1 MGKRGFIVL
10 LLTLFFSSLFY
21 GTEDFYGKIEKE
33 KILNNFP
40 EWQETVTAYL
50 PDPEII
56 YGLQTL
62 DIPVNIEIFLGTWC
76 PDSAQHVNEYFKI
89 MNMVDNPYFMTIY
102 IGIPKDKESRKPYIK
117 GKNIQKIPTF
127 IVFSDGEEIGRI
139 IEHPIESLEEDIL
152 DIISGYSTNTFD
164 INLDFY
170 LSNYHADLNIDCTQC
185 HQPKY

>member
-10 LLTLFFSSLFY
+10 LLTVFVSSLFY
-21 GTEDFYGKIEKE
+21 GSEDFCGKIEKE
-33 KILNNFP
+33 DILNSFP
-40 EWQETVTAYL
+40 EWQETVTSYS

-56 YGLQTL
+56 YGLQTF

-76 PDSAQHVNEYFKI
+76 HDSVQHVSEYFKI
-89 MNMVDNPYFMTIY
+89 MDMVDNPYFMTIY
-102 IGIPKDKESRKPYIK
+102 TGIPKDKESREPYIK

-127 IVFSDGEEIGRI
+127 IIFINGEEIGRI
-139 IEHPIESLEEDIL
+139 IEHPIKSLEEDIL
-152 DIISGYSTNTFD
+152 DIISIFSTNQVD
-164 INLDFY
+164 IDLDFY